1 MSNRIRIV
9 RNPLTLGLSFIGVT
23 SSTDD
28 PFGKRYTGIASGS
41 NVSIVKDAMSV
52 AAGTTIY
59 ALKDIPYTRF
69 IDADGNDFT
78 DANNAVNYINTQAA
92 VGTLRFPTTD
102 QNLEITV
109 AMGNTFSYKL
119 DFDRRSSYFWD
130 EDTVPAG
137 LSVSAFD
144 NRKISGQV
152 FATGTYNIEFEVANY
167 FGTTT
172 STLVVNVV

>member
-1 MSNRIRIV
+1 M
-9 RNPLTLGLSFIGVT
+9 GLSFIGVT

-28 PFGKRYTGIASGS
+28 PFGKRYTGIASGN

-52 AAGTTIY
+52 AAGTTIF

-69 IDADGNDFT
+69 IDADGNDF
-78 DANNAVNYINTQAA
+78 ANVGAAVSYINNQAQ
-92 VGTLRFPTTD
+92 VGTLRLPSTD
-102 QNLEITV
+102 QNLEVTV
-109 AMGNTFSYKL
+109 SLGNTFSYKL
-119 DFDRRSSYFWD
+119 DYSRRSSYFWD
-130 EDTVPAG
+130 EDTVPSG

-152 FATGTYNIEFEVANY
+152 FATGTYNIEFEVTNY

-172 STLVVNVV
+172 SILVVNVV